1 MTFEEL
7 IQKGGPAMWPLLVLS
22 ILSLSTII
30 DRLWFWTN
38 LLIREKRTVNRVLE
52 AARRDWSIATEM
64 ARRAIKQ
71 PIGRFLYSPLRL
83 QKPEPEVFKLA
94 LESAAEDELASM
106 RKGDKLLEGV
116 IALAPMLGLLGTVL
130 GLIGSLGSIRL
141 GDLGTSSTAGVTV
154 GIGEALISTAAG
166 LIVAIF
172 SLVFYRLFQSLL
184 FNQMKVFRKAGNELE
199 LLYRQHW
206 QQVSLNQY
214 NTPKNNPYFSALV
227 PISQQHSDQL
237 EPDKKTTDFAPKID
251 VEKPPE
257 KMHNYQNS
265 VDKKLE
271 QEPKNTDFSPKI
283 DVDKSPENTNNSQHV
298 SNTLKPEKE
307 NTDFAPKTD
316 VDKSSE

>member
-38 LLIREKRTVNRVLE
+38 LLIKEKQTVNRVLE

-64 ARRAIKQ
+64 ARRTLKQ
-71 PIGRFLYSPLRL
+71 PIGRFLYAPLRL
-83 QKPEPEVFKLA
+83 QNPEPEVFKLA
-94 LESAAEDELASM
+94 LEAAADDELASM

-166 LIVAIF
+166 LVVAIF

-199 LLYRQHW
+199 LLYRQYW
-206 QQVSLNQY
+206 QKASLNQY
-214 NTPKNNPYFSALV
+214 NSQDKNPYFSSSWV
-227 PISQQHSDQL
+227 QNYRNHSDTL
-237 EPDKKTTDFAPKID
+237 EQDKKPTDSSPESD
-251 VEKPPE
+251 VEQPP
-257 KMHNYQNS
+257 
-265 VDKKLE
+265 D
-271 QEPKNTDFSPKI
+271 EP
-283 DVDKSPENTNNSQHV
+283 NN
-298 SNTLKPEKE
+298 N
-307 NTDFAPKTD
+307 
-316 VDKSSE
+316 